1 MLSKSV
7 AEAFAYFG
15 DPETEE
21 TEKFVRHFDDF
32 FDCVNVRSFSE
43 WVTSRKPNR
52 KLYSSPNDPRLQV
65 MLSKHTLTHPPTHPP
80 THTHTHTH
88 YYALTHCL
96 KWLEKDFLGYL
107 DKWQASVNSRDGF
120 SQT

>member
-32 FDCVNVRSFSE
+32 SDCVNVRSFSE
-43 WVTSRKPNR
+43 WMTSRKPNR
-52 KLYSSPNDPRLQV
+52 KPFTSPNDPRLQV
-65 MLSKHTLTHPPTHPP
+65 KWSKH
-80 THTHTHTH
+80 THTHTHTCMH
-88 YYALTHCL
+88 LHTL
-96 KWLEKDFLGYL
+96 P
-107 DKWQASVNSRDGF
+107 
-120 SQT
+120 